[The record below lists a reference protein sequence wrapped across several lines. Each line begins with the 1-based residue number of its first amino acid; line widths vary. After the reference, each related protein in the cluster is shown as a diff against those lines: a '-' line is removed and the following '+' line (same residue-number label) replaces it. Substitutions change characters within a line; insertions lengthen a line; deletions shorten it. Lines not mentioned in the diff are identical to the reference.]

1 MKKGFTLIELV
12 VYMAIMGIIVVV
24 AGQAFSNST
33 KFRVRTQNMLKATQ
47 EAENVATLF
56 KADVS
61 QMGTKTSLETGAA
74 ANGADYGLKF
84 YTVCPT
90 STNADDCISNQIY
103 RDPDNSTLENR
114 DSSSF
119 ILENVSTGIDKLTF
133 FRTRYDG
140 SGHYLGVE
148 KVEWFVEG
156 KKLYRRCEVIV
167 KKTTYTVSSTDPCYK
182 DKSKDKPDR
191 VEIADG
197 VEKFHIVAASPSE
210 NVASVQV
217 FPPCTSTPCTEKF
230 KLIPRTGDDG
240 FVTFLAVENS
250 EGTGTTLSQFFSN
263 FSNTTNGGELLNKT
277 DWKQNQAIAI
287 KYETLTG
294 DASWNERCNSYGKIS
309 LEKDQEYEISFETT
323 KPTKTDKSLMF
334 VPGEDHMSVGF
345 RSAGTGD
352 FLKKDGK
359 ILVDDF
365 MFFPPV
371 NAAGSGTRSMR
382 FTIAS
387 NVTDA
392 CLAFTFASF
401 SPLVSQGN
409 ITIKNLK
416 LKKIASSNYSF
427 ETAFDA
433 SATSNFKEKKNVK
446 ALKLE
451 LQIARGGKNNKK
463 GETGEVVMV
472 VPIPSNGPRD

>member
-1 MKKGFTLIELV
+1 MKKGFTLMELV

-61 QMGTKTSLETGAA
+61 QMGAKTSMESGAA
-74 ANGADYGLKF
+74 AHGADYGLKF

-167 KKTTYTVSSTDPCYK
+167 KKSTYTVSSTDPCYK
-182 DKSKDKPDR
+182 NNGALEK

-230 KLIPRTGDDG
+230 KLIPRTGEDG
-240 FVTFLAVENS
+240 FVTFHTVENS
-250 EGTGTTLSQFFSN
+250 GGTEVSLSQFFSN
-263 FSNTTNGGELLNKT
+263 FSNTTNGGELLNEA

-287 KYETLTG
+287 KYETLSG
-294 DASWNERCNSYGKIS
+294 DATWNERCNSYGKIS
-309 LEKDQEYEISFETT
+309 LEKDQEYEISFEITE
-323 KPTKTDKSLMF
+323 PDKTDKSLMF

-371 NAAGSGTRSMR
+371 NADGSGTRSMR
-382 FTIAS
+382 FTIGS

-416 LKKIASSNYSF
+416 LKKVASSNYSF

-463 GETGEVVMV
+463 GETGEVTIV
-472 VPIPSNGPRD
+472 IPTPGNGPRD